1 MGSSVWLEQRR
12 LPGGDALWSTIMKK
26 QRETAERMGK
36 AERGGTKK
44 RKEKRKK
51 ERK

>member
-1 MGSSVWLEQRR
+1 
-12 LPGGDALWSTIMKK
+12 MKK

-51 ERK
+51 ENRNEEYLYSLALLY